1 MFQKA
6 YSWFIFSFLVSP
18 FIILFFLSPGKFSLD
33 AAETWWAFK
42 NSAMQAILS
51 ALLCL
56 FLGGICS
63 LGLLWSQIRRI
74 PIHATMIGLCL
85 LPQFLPVVI
94 TLLGLMNGLQPFPMG
109 LVGIIICHAFS
120 YFGMTAVLIL
130 NQINEVLPR
139 YAEVSQVS
147 GAGKFLFWRK
157 VGFPLIR
164 KDLLLIFVYLMALFF
179 SSFSIPL
186 VVGGGRGTTLEV
198 LIYEKMRLSTD
209 WSPAVMLSFIQSGVL
224 LILSLVSLK
233 SRASYSTHSSPPY
246 YYGSLWGILPLV
258 LIMAGFFAGFF
269 SGLMTGIEQIKS
281 LELFEEDLIFVS
293 LNSLALAFITYLLV
307 RSFMYLFCWLVEVP
321 SLLNAFLNGYIAPS
335 VALTSFGFL
344 VILPMEQGWSY
355 FKIPLVFLLLSFGAI
370 YRLGWGERLNSLK
383 TQAQVA
389 WTLGATRSQ
398 VLNQVIWPQMKSQTH
413 WMSGLVATWACG
425 DFAVS
430 RILSTRDFT
439 LPLILESLLTSYR
452 MGIASLLSL
461 LLVALCLMVFLL
473 VVGLDYVN
481 RRKSESY

>member
-1 MFQKA
+1 MFQKL
-6 YSWFIFSFLVSP
+6 YSWILVSFLLSP
-18 FIILFFLSPGKFSLD
+18 FFILLYLSPGKFSID

-42 NSAMQAILS
+42 NSAWQALFS
-51 ALLCL
+51 GLLCL
-56 FLGGICS
+56 LLGTVS
-63 LGLLWSQIRRI
+63 ALGLLWSQQRKI
-74 PIHATMIGLCL
+74 PIHATLIGLCL

-139 YAEVSQVS
+139 YAEVAQIS
-147 GAGKFLFWRK
+147 GANKFLFWRK
-157 VGFPLIR
+157 IGFPLIR
-164 KDLLLIFVYLMALFF
+164 KDLLLIYIYLVAIFF

-209 WSPAVMLSFIQSGVL
+209 WSPAIMLSFIQSGVL
-224 LILSLVSLK
+224 LLLSLISLK
-233 SRASYSTHSSPPY
+233 SRASYSSGNRPPH
-246 YYGSLWGILPLV
+246 YYGSIWGVLPLA
-258 LIMAGFFAGFF
+258 LIMAGFFTGFF
-269 SGLMTGIEQIKS
+269 SGLISGIEQIKS
-281 LELFEEDLIFVS
+281 LEMYQEDLIYVS
-293 LNSLALAFITYLLV
+293 FNSLALALITYLFL
-307 RSFMYLFCWLVEVP
+307 RTFMYLFCWLVEVP
-321 SLLNAFLNGYIAPS
+321 PLLNTFLNGYIAPS
-335 VALTSFGFL
+335 VALTAFGFL
-344 VILPMEQGWSY
+344 VLLPMEPGWSY
-355 FKIPLVFLLLSFGAI
+355 FKIPLVFLLLSFGAV

-383 TQAQVA
+383 SQVQVA
-389 WTLGATRSQ
+389 WTLGASRSQ
-398 VLNQVIWPQMKSQTH
+398 ILNQVVWPQMKSQTH
-413 WMSGLVATWACG
+413 WMAGLVATWACG

-439 LPLILESLLTSYR
+439 LPLVLESLLTSYR

-461 LLVALCLMVFLL
+461 LLVVLCLICFLI

-481 RRKSESY
+481 RRKSESF